1 MHISVM
7 IDDFRDDVDTL
18 EIRAKVDTLAL
29 LSYVGRVNLVCD
41 CLLAS

>member
-18 EIRAKVDTLAL
+18 EIRAKVDTLSL
-29 LSYVGRVNLVCD
+29 LAYVGRVNLVCD
-41 CLLAS
+41 CILAS